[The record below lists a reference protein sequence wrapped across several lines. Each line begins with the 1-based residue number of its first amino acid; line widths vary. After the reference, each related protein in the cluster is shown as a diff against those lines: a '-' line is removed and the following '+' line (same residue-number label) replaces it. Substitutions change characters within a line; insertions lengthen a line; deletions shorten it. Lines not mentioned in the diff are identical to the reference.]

1 MGTAQGVNLLRVVL
15 YMRPGPQARTI
26 FRGSGCQCARCA
38 VELMLCVPRSGVAN
52 CPELGLVMIA
62 FLILFSQFL
71 RGVGLPKRIPVV
83 GG

>member
-1 MGTAQGVNLLRVVL
+1 MTAALQWSSCCQASVPHSMLMGMGSLHTAPVQTMACVL
-15 YMRPGPQARTI
+15 
-26 FRGSGCQCARCA
+26 
-38 VELMLCVPRSGVAN
+38 RSGVAN

-71 RGVGLPKRIPVV
+71 RSFALPKRIPVI